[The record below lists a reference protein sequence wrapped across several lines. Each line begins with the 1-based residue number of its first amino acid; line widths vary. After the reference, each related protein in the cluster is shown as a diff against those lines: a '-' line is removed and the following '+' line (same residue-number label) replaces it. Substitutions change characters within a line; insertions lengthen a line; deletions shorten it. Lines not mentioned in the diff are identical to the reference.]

1 MSEELLQIPSVSELT
16 SEIKTLLESN
26 FFDVVV
32 QGEVSQPKKSSN
44 GHIYFTL
51 KDDKAQLPCVIWR
64 SLAEAQNIELVHGQH
79 IIVGGNVEV
88 YAPHGRYQLI
98 VSIVKQAGEGA
109 LQKAFE
115 ELKRK
120 LMAEGLFDEAHKRK
134 LPAFPKIIGVITS
147 ATSAAFQDIRSTLEK
162 RFPLVTVRLYHAS
175 VQGINAAS
183 EIVRGI
189 NYFSKKT
196 AADLLIVGRGGGS
209 LEDLWPFNEEA
220 VARAIYNCSIP
231 VISAVGHETDFSI
244 SDFVAD
250 VRAATPTQA
259 ASIAVPD
266 INELRFYSEDL
277 DNRLRNNIN
286 FIVTRRKETVDR
298 LIHAHGLMV
307 VRQKVLHKQEIL
319 NNFQYRMENSTRYR
333 FLNLKEQAHNLI
345 QRMQVQ
351 NPNLPMEKGYVR
363 IIQKNKWIRESSK
376 FIEKEEFSIQWK
388 DHKNTIK
395 PAEPS

>member
-1 MSEELLQIPSVSELT
+1 MSEELLKIPSVSELT
-16 SEIKTLLESN
+16 SEIKILLESN
-26 FFDVVV
+26 FYDVVV

-64 SLAEAQNIELVHGQH
+64 SLAETQNIELVHGQH

-120 LMAEGLFDEAHKRK
+120 LMAEGLFDDTHKRK
-134 LPAFPKIIGVITS
+134 LPAFPKIIGVVTS
-147 ATSAAFQDIRSTLEK
+147 ATGAAFQDIRSTLER
-162 RFPLVTVRLYHAS
+162 RFPLAAVKLYHAS

-189 NYFSKKT
+189 NYFSKK
-196 AADLLIVGRGGGS
+196 ADADLLIVGRGGGS

-277 DNRLRNNIN
+277 DKRLRNNIN

-319 NNFQYRMENSTRYR
+319 NNFQYRMENATRYR
-333 FLNLKEQAHNLI
+333 LLNLKEQAHNLK

-351 NPNLPMEKGYVR
+351 NPNLPLKKGYVR
-363 IIQKNKWIRESSK
+363 ILQKDKWIKESSK
-376 FIEKEEFSIQWK
+376 FVEKEEFTIQWK
-388 DHKNTIK
+388 DHENIIK
-395 PAEPS
+395 SG